1 MHDGKKEVLIR
12 EVIPTHPDLTRHPLN
27 VGKRRK
33 TSENVGKCGR
43 KMSVMSV

>member
-12 EVIPTHPDLTRHPLN
+12 EVIPTHSDLTRHPLN

-33 TSENVGKCGR
+33 MWAENVGNVIITCRGA
-43 KMSVMSV
+43 